1 MNRAAARLLPP
12 RLALVADDLLIH
24 AHFRS
29 RLDAAY
35 ELICFHDARSALA
48 AFAAF
53 GQTHFDL
60 CLVDIQ
66 IPDMDGLALIAAA
79 ALVDPTLG
87 FVVLSAFDSESNLR
101 RTVPLQVYD
110 FIWKPLPER
119 DGFEARLPEWIAR
132 TRQRRRDR
140 ALAEQAGTMDRD
152 LYTARIERD
161 IEWVASE
168 SARDA
173 LMEAANLLT
182 TIHAHLVT
190 ATAQVSSRVK
200 SDPSLLPLLRN
211 LEVGRKTAE
220 AAAALTEGFFSS
232 PSATPSATPSTSAIT
247 PAATPELGLQTP
259 ELRADFAQHQA
270 QLAAHALTLAKA
282 ARELARHE
290 TLATKGLITAR
301 ELDQARD
308 DLAAATAEQS
318 TLLRTT
324 HTRWA
329 TRLRDEQSSLDTL
342 LTEEKRLAEESHQ
355 TTVRAPVTGSVQGLT
370 GLAPGAWL
378 AAGQS
383 VGTISPDDR
392 LLIETFVPSRDVG
405 LLRPGQAVHLQ
416 IDAYSYTQWGVLA
429 GTVTAIAED
438 SGASSAAAG
447 STVYKVTILPA
458 ATALHLAN
466 GTTGTLRKGM
476 TLSARFVVARRSVL
490 QILYEDASAWLN
502 PLEHTVTD
510 RSSTTISSAF
520 R

>member
-24 AHFRS
+24 AYFRS

-35 ELICFHDARSALA
+35 ELICFHDARSAL
-48 AFAAF
+48 AAF

-87 FVVLSAFDSESNLR
+87 FVVLSAFDSEKNLR

-110 FIWKPLPER
+110 FIWKPLPQR

-173 LMEAANLLT
+173 LMEAANLLS

-200 SDPSLLPLLRN
+200 PEPVLLPLLRN
-211 LEVGRKTAE
+211 LEVCRKTAE

-232 PSATPSATPSTSAIT
+232 AYGSRDASPALVHPGIEQAIGIASRITRAEAAGKVVDFSATDLRLHIQNLSGIDFLLMMVPVI
-247 PAATPELGLQTP
+247 GL
-259 ELRADFAQHQA
+259 
-270 QLAAHALTLAKA
+270 ALTVTA
-282 ARELARHE
+282 AN
-290 TLATKGLITAR
+290 
-301 ELDQARD
+301 
-308 DLAAATAEQS
+308 
-318 TLLRTT
+318 
-324 HTRWA
+324 
-329 TRLRDEQSSLDTL
+329 
-342 LTEEKRLAEESHQ
+342 
-355 TTVRAPVTGSVQGLT
+355 TTVRINLESLSLLGTACGDLRFKNHLWLNRRNAHTSH
-370 GLAPGAWL
+370 PG
-378 AAGQS
+378 
-383 VGTISPDDR
+383 T
-392 LLIETFVPSRDVG
+392 LI
-405 LLRPGQAVHLQ
+405 
-416 IDAYSYTQWGVLA
+416 
-429 GTVTAIAED
+429 TVTA
-438 SGASSAAAG
+438 SGAPFTRVLSEAWLKGEEPAF
-447 STVYKVTILPA
+447 STVTVRSLLRGIEQCHGLVALALTPQADRFQIVLALP
-458 ATALHLAN
+458 T
-466 GTTGTLRKGM
+466 
-476 TLSARFVVARRSVL
+476 
-490 QILYEDASAWLN
+490 
-502 PLEHTVTD
+502 
-510 RSSTTISSAF
+510 
-520 R
+520 

>member
-1 MNRAAARLLPP
+1 MATATSPHPLPAALAAHTVESLYAEHGPQRPWVYWLAILTVVSALAALPLVKVDVTVRAPGMVRPATERSELRIPVSAQIAEVLARDNDHVTVGQPLLILRSRDLEERLSLNRTRQ
-12 RLALVADDLLIH
+12 RDKSALVADLQQLT
-24 AHFRS
+24 FES
-29 RLDAAY
+29 SPPPP
-35 ELICFHDARSALA
+35 SALSA
-48 AFAAF
+48 S
-53 GQTHFDL
+53 
-60 CLVDIQ
+60 C
-66 IPDMDGLALIAAA
+66 ALKNS
-79 ALVDPTLG
+79 D
-87 FVVLSAFDSESNLR
+87 
-101 RTVPLQVYD
+101 
-110 FIWKPLPER
+110 
-119 DGFEARLPEWIAR
+119 
-132 TRQRRRDR
+132 
-140 ALAEQAGTMDRD
+140 
-152 LYTARIERD
+152 
-161 IEWVASE
+161 AS
-168 SARDA
+168 
-173 LMEAANLLT
+173 
-182 TIHAHLVT
+182 V
-190 ATAQVSSRVK
+190 
-200 SDPSLLPLLRN
+200 
-211 LEVGRKTAE
+211 
-220 AAAALTEGFFSS
+220 
-232 PSATPSATPSTSAIT
+232 SATPSATPSTSTIT
-247 PAATPELGLQTP
+247 PAPTPTLGLQTP

-270 QLAAHALTLAKA
+270 QLATHALNLAKA

-318 TLLRTT
+318 THLRTT

-329 TRLRDEQSSLDTL
+329 TRLRDEQSGLDTL
-342 LTEEKRLAEESHQ
+342 LTEENRLAEESHQ

-383 VGTISPDDR
+383 VGTVSPDDR